1 MAKNTRNRR
10 SRTRCLYLYLVF
22 VLLLNVGAARAD
34 GVSTV
39 DPVDQPENFSAVL
52 YDNTNGL
59 PTSEAN
65 AIVQTSEGFIWIG
78 SYGGLIRYDG
88 DTFVR
93 LDSTSGI
100 TSIQCLYVD
109 SRDRLWIGTNDNGVA
124 VLERG
129 ELRK

>member
-1 MAKNTRNRR
+1 MAQKTQHRRNW
-10 SRTRCLYLYLVF
+10 TRCLYLYLILA
-22 VLLLNVGAARAD
+22 LLLNVGAAHAD

-39 DPVDQPENFSAVL
+39 DPINQPENFSAVL

-88 DTFVR
+88 NTFVR
-93 LDSTSGI
+93 MDSTSGI
-100 TSIQCLYVD
+100 TSSMLYSHSV
-109 SRDRLWIGTNDNGVA
+109 
-124 VLERG
+124 
-129 ELRK
+129 K